1 MVFSA
6 DFYSSSKPAPQKT
19 IITAMQIMARE
30 RKRGCRRR
38 STCQRNSRRL
48 CGRRGDGR
56 PGPGGGHA
64 SPVPSRACPVR
75 KRHGRVG
82 RRARADR
89 AGELDLRLRVSV
101 SPGAEEPGPE
111 PSGLLVLGTTVLRA
125 LRRTRSGI
133 WLRCSVHDLVDTAEV
148 AQFYCTAVMKGLRH
162 GRDRQTVQV
171 NRDITGFF
179 YDLVEIHLFHV

>member
-1 MVFSA
+1 M
-6 DFYSSSKPAPQKT
+6 D
-19 IITAMQIMARE
+19 
-30 RKRGCRRR
+30 G
-38 STCQRNSRRL
+38 L
-48 CGRRGDGR
+48 CGRRGDR
-56 PGPGGGHA
+56 RTGPGGGHA
-64 SPVPSRACPVR
+64 SPVPSRACAVR

-89 AGELDLRLRVSV
+89 AGELDCWSWACRRLRLRVSL
-101 SPGAEEPGPE
+101 SQGAVEPGPE

-133 WLRCSVHDLVDTAEV
+133 WLRCSVHDLVDTAEA
-148 AQFYCTAVMKGLRH
+148 AQFYCTAVTKGLRH